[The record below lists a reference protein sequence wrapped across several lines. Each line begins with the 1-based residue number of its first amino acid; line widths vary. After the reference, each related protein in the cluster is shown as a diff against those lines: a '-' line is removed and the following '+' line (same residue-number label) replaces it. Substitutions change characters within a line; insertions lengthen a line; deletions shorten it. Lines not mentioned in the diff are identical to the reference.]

1 MSATGMALAAGCS
14 PEWTEE
20 STEQLNASLE
30 SSLTGPSSEP
40 CTQKRKRPLTKEK
53 TEQEQEEHVDQVV
66 AVARVPASIDCG
78 PGLVLY
84 IKTSNPYL
92 RKLYSQMSQAHAGDS
107 GVDLYCPEDISIKC
121 GETKRI
127 DLGIACEMRLNGAP
141 QSFYMHPR
149 SSLSKTPLML
159 ANCAGVIDAGYRGNL
174 LSALKYVPT
183 TDDLWQFALFGSRF
197 ARGIREPASEFI
209 ARYDKHVARY
219 DIKKGQRLV
228 QICGPNLMPIRVVL
242 CDALT
247 TTTRGD
253 KGFGST
259 GK

>member
-1 MSATGMALAAGCS
+1 MSATGTALAAGCS
-14 PEWTEE
+14 PEWTEV
-20 STEQLNASLE
+20 STEPLRASLNSSGSE
-30 SSLTGPSSEP
+30 S
-40 CTQKRKRPLTKEK
+40 CAQKRTKEK
-53 TEQEQEEHVDQVV
+53 ATPEQEKNDRVV
-66 AVARVPASIDCG
+66 SVARVPAPIDCG

-92 RKLYSQMSQAHAGDS
+92 RQLYSQMSQAHAGDS
-107 GVDLYCPEDISIKC
+107 GVDLYCPEDVTITC
-121 GETKRI
+121 GETKRV
-127 DLGIACEMRLNGAP
+127 DLGVACEMRLNGAP
-141 QSFYMHPR
+141 QSFYIHPR

-183 TDDLWQFALFGSRF
+183 TDDLEHLVQMGKDYLGV
-197 ARGIREPASEFI
+197 
-209 ARYDKHVARY
+209 YKVQ
-219 DIKKGQRLV
+219 KGQRLV
-228 QICGPNLMPIRVVL
+228 QICGPSLMPIRVVL

-247 TTTRGD
+247 QTTRGD